1 MSSGKSYDQPLVI
14 SYGYG
19 VYDFANAGL
28 ISAIPVPFG
37 KTRCRVEEIAVQAT
51 EVFTTGGKIELG
63 TAADPNRYAELVIG
77 TLADTEGLN
86 ITDEAAE
93 LFDIGHGGKGI
104 IDVGQEAIVQI
115 EVVFTTSTTTGIAAT
130 VIVLGW
136 W

>member
-19 VYDFANAGL
+19 VFDFAAAGL
-28 ISAIPVPFG
+28 ITAIPVPLG
-37 KTRCRVEEIAVQAT
+37 KTRFRVEEISVQAS

-63 TAADPNRYAELVIG
+63 TAADPNHYASLTIG
-77 TLADTEGLN
+77 TLADTVGLN
-86 ITDEAAE
+86 VTNAE

-104 IDVGQEAIVQI
+104 ADVVQEDITQI
-115 EVVFTTSTTTGIAAT
+115 EVVFTTSTTTGIGAT
-130 VIVLGW
+130 TIVLGW